1 MVEFT
6 QAPIQPRNL
15 QIQWSEGNV
24 SLNKTRRS
32 TLCVP
37 DYNAIVKLEERG
49 STDITD
55 VTNEFF
61 EEIERNE
68 D

>member
-1 MVEFT
+1 MGNAVIF
-6 QAPIQPRNL
+6 RNEL
-15 QIQWSEGNV
+15 GEYRGRV
-24 SLNKTRRS
+24 Y
-32 TLCVP
+32 P
-37 DYNAIVKLEERG
+37 GADYNAIVKLEERG